1 VRVVGWIVK
10 IVIFVLLVGF
20 AVKNTDPIAVRF
32 YLGYE
37 WHSPLVFVLLV
48 FFAGGAAFGAL
59 STLPY
64 AFRRR
69 REMRELRRELD
80 RRPDGAAADAPQS
93 EGAAGRTT
101 ADLS

>member
-1 VRVVGWIVK
+1 MRVVGWVVK

-20 AVKNTDPIAVRF
+20 AVKNTDPITVRF

-37 WHSPLVFVLLV
+37 WHSPLVFVILV
-48 FFAGGAAFGAL
+48 FFAAGAAFGAL
-59 STLPY
+59 SSLPY

-69 REMRELRRELD
+69 REMRELRRELET
-80 RRPDGAAADAPQS
+80 RPGVTAAAAPPP
-93 EGAAGRTT
+93 ERAAGQTT